1 MFRQLLKINRVTFLL
16 LFCLLELISN
26 NNLYAQIRKKSTALL
41 EKPKT
46 DSLTLVVKDTVLIRS
61 GSRQSY
67 RWQDRYLNSYAA
79 KVPQSPFYLK
89 DSKNIITDFKLSPNA
104 KEISIIEK
112 VGKRIDYKVP
122 QAITF
127 NEYSSIQNASIRR
140 SIMRD
145 YENLQDGKSAVSGR
159 GLKPLLE
166 KKSNS

>member
-16 LFCLLELISN
+16 LFCFLELISN

-41 EKPKT
+41 EKPKI

-89 DSKNIITDFKLSPNA
+89 DSKK
-104 KEISIIEK
+104 
-112 VGKRIDYKVP
+112 
-122 QAITF
+122 
-127 NEYSSIQNASIRR
+127 
-140 SIMRD
+140 
-145 YENLQDGKSAVSGR
+145 
-159 GLKPLLE
+159 
-166 KKSNS
+166 